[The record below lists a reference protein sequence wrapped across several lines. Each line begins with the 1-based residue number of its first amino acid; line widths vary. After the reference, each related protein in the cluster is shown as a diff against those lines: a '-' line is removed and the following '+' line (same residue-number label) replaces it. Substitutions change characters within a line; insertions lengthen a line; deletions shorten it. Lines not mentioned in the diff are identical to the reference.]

1 MLKIDSVRATYENNT
16 VLNDLS
22 YTFEDKNKYAL
33 IGTSGI
39 GKTTLLNILCG
50 IRKADGGTV
59 ISDYSRPSYI
69 FQDPRLFPWMTAL
82 ENVELVCNDKE
93 RAKDILLSL
102 LKDTNALKN
111 FPNELSGG
119 MKQRVSIARALA
131 YDGDIVFMD
140 EPFQGLDAETRQE
153 VRKLVFESLAD
164 KTVIMI
170 THDIEDTKYCDVIL
184 RLCGSPVTELLTEE
198 SGSCT
203 IE

>member
-69 FQDPRLFPWMTAL
+69 FQEPRLFPWMTAI
-82 ENVELVCNDKE
+82 ENVELVCKDKE
-93 RAKDILLSL
+93 KAKDILLSL

>member
-82 ENVELVCNDKE
+82 ENVELVYNDKE